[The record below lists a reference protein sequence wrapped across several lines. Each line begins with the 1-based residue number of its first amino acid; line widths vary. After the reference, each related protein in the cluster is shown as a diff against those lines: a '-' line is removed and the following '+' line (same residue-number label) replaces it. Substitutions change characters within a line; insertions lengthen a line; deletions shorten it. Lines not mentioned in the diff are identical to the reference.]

1 MFKINNQKIKLLDNK
16 IITIENFNKIIY
28 FDDNNIKIDNIE
40 INGQNL
46 KIVLFEDILIKIEGT
61 INCVLFKK

>member
-16 IITIENFNKIIY
+16 IITIENFSKIIY

>member
-1 MFKINNQKIKLLDNK
+1 MFKVNNQKIKLLDNK
-16 IITIENFNKIIY
+16 IIIIENFSKIIY

-40 INGQNL
+40 INGEKL
-46 KIVLFEDILIKIEGT
+46 RIILFEDSLIKIEGT

>member
-16 IITIENFNKIIY
+16 IIIIENFSKIIY